1 MSEELALQETKA
13 VDTSSI
19 AGGRSIV
26 RGFDGDENSSSSAQV
41 EQVEDQKEDD
51 VVDENSTS
59 ASVETSASETESDEN
74 LGKTSNEVSQVEKK
88 FKDMKE
94 EVGGFS
100 QEEKERFKELLRDEF
115 LIESLVKARETT
127 IRQTRSILT
136 VFKNHLASDDRLK
149 DRLVK
154 MFGQEAIDEFL
165 NRGVE
170 SENDFKSVTRK
181 KDIVFDGI
189 VLNNTSLFIEVSRY
203 LFSPYIQFPQ
213 LYKEDVLGNERDPFR
228 TVDVFNYANV
238 VEIEKNTY
246 DDIQNQFS
254 VFENNDRLKA
264 LFDLNP
270 VLRGGFDQ
278 IKKDAQKMHTYFSIF
293 LLLWNSPFDERD
305 YGVQQYSKNVA
316 MLSEKLSKFM
326 DVLQGLDRLYNDDAF
341 KQKIEHLVGG
351 HLKDVNRK
359 FEEIAGN
366 AIEGAERRINNR
378 VDGFLNRMNV
388 HITNFQKLKREFSM
402 FDDFS
407 DSYIK
412 VANGIESNIGSSYV
426 AKISQSIADLKNDIN
441 RSMINGEL
449 GSEATQILEAIK
461 GLKASGFS
469 ENSSV
474 ENEFANKQIIDALNS
489 LNERFSTMERE
500 LVNLRA
506 DMNLQARNVSENK
519 LDTKPNSAII
529 TTSKKGFWQRL
540 FG

>member
-170 SENDFKSVTRK
+170 SENDFKNVTRK

-341 KQKIEHLVGG
+341 KQKIEHLVGS

-519 LDTKPNSAII
+519 LDTKPNSVTI

>member
-1 MSEELALQETKA
+1 
-13 VDTSSI
+13 
-19 AGGRSIV
+19 
-26 RGFDGDENSSSSAQV
+26 
-41 EQVEDQKEDD
+41 
-51 VVDENSTS
+51 
-59 ASVETSASETESDEN
+59 
-74 LGKTSNEVSQVEKK
+74 
-88 FKDMKE
+88 
-94 EVGGFS
+94 
-100 QEEKERFKELLRDEF
+100 
-115 LIESLVKARETT
+115 
-127 IRQTRSILT
+127 
-136 VFKNHLASDDRLK
+136 
-149 DRLVK
+149 
-154 MFGQEAIDEFL
+154 
-165 NRGVE
+165 
-170 SENDFKSVTRK
+170 
-181 KDIVFDGI
+181 
-189 VLNNTSLFIEVSRY
+189 
-203 LFSPYIQFPQ
+203 
-213 LYKEDVLGNERDPFR
+213 
-228 TVDVFNYANV
+228 
-238 VEIEKNTY
+238 
-246 DDIQNQFS
+246 
-254 VFENNDRLKA
+254 
-264 LFDLNP
+264 
-270 VLRGGFDQ
+270 
-278 IKKDAQKMHTYFSIF
+278 
-293 LLLWNSPFDERD
+293 
-305 YGVQQYSKNVA
+305 
-316 MLSEKLSKFM
+316 M

-519 LDTKPNSAII
+519 LDTKPNSVTI

>member
-341 KQKIEHLVGG
+341 KQKIEHLVGS

-474 ENEFANKQIIDALNS
+474 ENEFANKQIIDVLNS

-519 LDTKPNSAII
+519 LDTKSNSATI

>member
-19 AGGRSIV
+19 AGGRSMV

-59 ASVETSASETESDEN
+59 VSVEISASETESDEN

-341 KQKIEHLVGG
+341 KQKIEHLVGS

-519 LDTKPNSAII
+519 LDTKPNSVTI

>member
-51 VVDENSTS
+51 LVDENSTS
-59 ASVETSASETESDEN
+59 ASVETNASETESDEN

-278 IKKDAQKMHTYFSIF
+278 IKKDAQKMHTYFSIT
-293 LLLWNSPFDERD
+293 L
-305 YGVQQYSKNVA
+305 
-316 MLSEKLSKFM
+316 
-326 DVLQGLDRLYNDDAF
+326 
-341 KQKIEHLVGG
+341 
-351 HLKDVNRK
+351 
-359 FEEIAGN
+359 
-366 AIEGAERRINNR
+366 
-378 VDGFLNRMNV
+378 
-388 HITNFQKLKREFSM
+388 EFS
-402 FDDFS
+402 
-407 DSYIK
+407 
-412 VANGIESNIGSSYV
+412 V
-426 AKISQSIADLKNDIN
+426 
-441 RSMINGEL
+441 
-449 GSEATQILEAIK
+449 
-461 GLKASGFS
+461 
-469 ENSSV
+469 
-474 ENEFANKQIIDALNS
+474 
-489 LNERFSTMERE
+489 
-500 LVNLRA
+500 
-506 DMNLQARNVSENK
+506 
-519 LDTKPNSAII
+519 
-529 TTSKKGFWQRL
+529 
-540 FG
+540 

>member
-41 EQVEDQKEDD
+41 EQVEDEKEDD

-341 KQKIEHLVGG
+341 KQKIEHLVGS

-519 LDTKPNSAII
+519 LDTKPNSATI

>member
-19 AGGRSIV
+19 AGGRSMV

-59 ASVETSASETESDEN
+59 VSVEISASETESDEN

-170 SENDFKSVTRK
+170 SENDFKNVTRK

-341 KQKIEHLVGG
+341 KQKIEHLVGS

-519 LDTKPNSAII
+519 LDTKPNSVTI

>member
-1 MSEELALQETKA
+1 MSEELTLQETKA

-26 RGFDGDENSSSSAQV
+26 RGFDGDENSSSLAQV

-51 VVDENSTS
+51 MVDENSTS

-461 GLKASGFS
+461 GLKANGFS

-519 LDTKPNSAII
+519 LDTKPNSVTI

>member
-170 SENDFKSVTRK
+170 SENDFKNVTRK

-341 KQKIEHLVGG
+341 KQKIEHLVGS

-366 AIEGAERRINNR
+366 TIEGAERRINNR

-519 LDTKPNSAII
+519 LDTKPNSVTI

>member
-278 IKKDAQKMHTYFSIF
+278 IKKDAQKMHTFFSIF

-341 KQKIEHLVGG
+341 KQKIEHLVGS

-461 GLKASGFS
+461 GLKANGFS

-489 LNERFSTMERE
+489 LNERFNTMERE
-500 LVNLRA
+500 FVNFRA

-519 LDTKPNSAII
+519 LDTKPNSVTI

>member
-26 RGFDGDENSSSSAQV
+26 RGFDGDENSLSSVQV

-341 KQKIEHLVGG
+341 KQKIEHLVGS

-519 LDTKPNSAII
+519 LDTKPNSVTI

>member
-1 MSEELALQETKA
+1 MSGELALQETKA

-41 EQVEDQKEDD
+41 EQVEDEKEDN
-51 VVDENSTS
+51 VVDENSTT
-59 ASVETSASETESDEN
+59 ASVETSASETESVKNVDE
-74 LGKTSNEVSQVEKK
+74 TSNEVSQVEKK

-170 SENDFKSVTRK
+170 NENDFKSVTRK

-341 KQKIEHLVGG
+341 KQKIEHLVGS

-519 LDTKPNSAII
+519 LDTKPNSVTI

>member
-51 VVDENSTS
+51 LVDENSTT

-170 SENDFKSVTRK
+170 NENDFKSVTRK

-461 GLKASGFS
+461 GLKANGFS

-489 LNERFSTMERE
+489 LNERFNTMERE

-506 DMNLQARNVSENK
+506 DMNLQAKNVSENK
-519 LDTKPNSAII
+519 LDTKSNSATI

>member
-26 RGFDGDENSSSSAQV
+26 RGFDGDENSSSSVQV
-41 EQVEDQKEDD
+41 EQVEDEKEDD

-170 SENDFKSVTRK
+170 SENDFKNVTRK

-519 LDTKPNSAII
+519 LDTKPNSVTI

>member
-341 KQKIEHLVGG
+341 KQKIEHLVGS

-519 LDTKPNSAII
+519 LDTKPNSVTI

>member
-26 RGFDGDENSSSSAQV
+26 RGFDGDENSSSAQV

-170 SENDFKSVTRK
+170 SENDFKNVTRK

-341 KQKIEHLVGG
+341 KQKIEHLVGS

-519 LDTKPNSAII
+519 LDTKPNSVTI

>member
-41 EQVEDQKEDD
+41 KQVEDQKEDD

-74 LGKTSNEVSQVEKK
+74 LGKISNEVSQVEKK

-170 SENDFKSVTRK
+170 NENDFKSVTRK

-341 KQKIEHLVGG
+341 KQKIEHLVGS

-519 LDTKPNSAII
+519 LDTKPNSVTI

>member
-170 SENDFKSVTRK
+170 SENDFKNVTRK

-461 GLKASGFS
+461 GLKANGFS

-489 LNERFSTMERE
+489 LNERFNTMERE

-506 DMNLQARNVSENK
+506 DMNLQAKNVSENK
-519 LDTKPNSAII
+519 LDTKSNSATI

>member
-26 RGFDGDENSSSSAQV
+26 RGFDGDENSSSSVQV

-341 KQKIEHLVGG
+341 KQKIEHLVGS

-519 LDTKPNSAII
+519 LDTKPNSVTI

>member
-100 QEEKERFKELLRDEF
+100 QEEKERFKELFRGEF

-341 KQKIEHLVGG
+341 KQKIEHLVGS

-519 LDTKPNSAII
+519 LEDRKSVV
-529 TTSKKGFWQRL
+529 
-540 FG
+540 

>member
-1 MSEELALQETKA
+1 
-13 VDTSSI
+13 
-19 AGGRSIV
+19 
-26 RGFDGDENSSSSAQV
+26 
-41 EQVEDQKEDD
+41 
-51 VVDENSTS
+51 
-59 ASVETSASETESDEN
+59 
-74 LGKTSNEVSQVEKK
+74 
-88 FKDMKE
+88 MKE
-94 EVGGFS
+94 IMVFS
-100 QEEKERFKELLRDEF
+100 
-115 LIESLVKARETT
+115 
-127 IRQTRSILT
+127 
-136 VFKNHLASDDRLK
+136 
-149 DRLVK
+149 
-154 MFGQEAIDEFL
+154 
-165 NRGVE
+165 
-170 SENDFKSVTRK
+170 
-181 KDIVFDGI
+181 
-189 VLNNTSLFIEVSRY
+189 NTL
-203 LFSPYIQFPQ
+203 
-213 LYKEDVLGNERDPFR
+213 
-228 TVDVFNYANV
+228 
-238 VEIEKNTY
+238 
-246 DDIQNQFS
+246 
-254 VFENNDRLKA
+254 
-264 LFDLNP
+264 
-270 VLRGGFDQ
+270 
-278 IKKDAQKMHTYFSIF
+278 
-293 LLLWNSPFDERD
+293 
-305 YGVQQYSKNVA
+305 
-316 MLSEKLSKFM
+316 FM

-341 KQKIEHLVGG
+341 KQKIEHLVGS

-519 LDTKPNSAII
+519 LDTKPNSVTI

>member
-170 SENDFKSVTRK
+170 SENDFKNVTRK

-341 KQKIEHLVGG
+341 KLKIEHLVGS

-519 LDTKPNSAII
+519 LDTKPNSVTI

>member
-170 SENDFKSVTRK
+170 SENDFKNVTRK

-341 KQKIEHLVGG
+341 KQKIEHLVGS

-426 AKISQSIADLKNDIN
+426 AKISHSIADLKNDIN

-519 LDTKPNSAII
+519 LDTKPNSVTI

>member
-41 EQVEDQKEDD
+41 EQVEDEKEDN
-51 VVDENSTS
+51 VVDENSTT
-59 ASVETSASETESDEN
+59 ASVETSASETESVKNVDE
-74 LGKTSNEVSQVEKK
+74 TSNEVSQVEKK

-170 SENDFKSVTRK
+170 NENDFKSVTRK

-341 KQKIEHLVGG
+341 KQKIEHLVGS

-474 ENEFANKQIIDALNS
+474 ENEFANKQIIDVLNS

-506 DMNLQARNVSENK
+506 DMNLQARNVSDNK
-519 LDTKPNSAII
+519 LDPKLNSATI
-529 TTSKKGFWQRL
+529 TEPKKGFWQRL